1 MGKKTTIFKQL
12 ILNVVIPAV
21 IALVIL
27 AVLNY
32 QNTHRLLINS
42 FIEKNNIIS
51 QEITKVMEF
60 QDQAFEILDEDLS
73 DQMRDY
79 SEILVNNYFAS
90 TDGIVE
96 ADLGA
101 IRDELGMLPGLED
114 IFVISR
120 EGIVVN
126 TTFLVDTNLNL
137 FEIGEE
143 HKNYLLQVF
152 EEGRFL
158 NEQFTIERRTNRPRK
173 YTYQPT
179 LDGEYIIELGVYS
192 EKADEIIQF
201 IETTKR
207 DIVNN
212 QESILDVEL
221 FFMAD
226 TMFSLNKES
235 TVLEVHR
242 EILADRFAL
251 MDTVSVSG
259 IEAGKKVNYTFMFM
273 ERANS
278 ELYAGSVIRIITDRS
293 EEQKLIRNEL
303 VKFLIMFGLT
313 TLAVVLLTYRKTRVI
328 TNPIKNLVQNVN
340 RITNGHLDE
349 RADVVGKNEITELS
363 EQFNL
368 MIEQLEVLYNNLE
381 QKVKERTAEIQ
392 RQKEE
397 IEAQRD
403 SIEEQR
409 NLLSDRNKR
418 LKSAYLEIEEQQRHI
433 TDSIYYARRI
443 QTAILPPDSFIKK
456 IFKEY
461 FIYYRPKDIVSGDFY
476 WVDKKGDLEMFAAVD
491 CTGHGVPGA
500 FMSIVGYNQLNYAI
514 NVAKA
519 ENPNTILDSLNEGV
533 TETLRE
539 SSDPESVKDGMDIA
553 LCTLDRKKMR
563 LEYAGAYNPLYLIR
577 NCELIVFKGDKHPIG
592 AFVDKELQKFNNHG
606 MDVKEGDCIYLFS
619 DGFADQ
625 FGGPDGKKFLLKRFR
640 DLLLSICEKPMS
652 EQQVIIHQT
661 FEDWKGK
668 EEQIDDVLV
677 IGVKV

>member
-1 MGKKTTIFKQL
+1 MGKETTIFKQL
-12 ILNVVIPAV
+12 ILNVVVPAV

-32 QNTHRLLINS
+32 RNTHLLLINS
-42 FIEKNNIIS
+42 FTEKNNIIS
-51 QEITKVMEF
+51 QEIIKVMEF

-73 DQMRDY
+73 DRMREY
-79 SEILVNNYFAS
+79 SEILVNDYFPN
-90 TDGIVE
+90 TEGIEE
-96 ADLGA
+96 ADLGT
-101 IRDELGMLPGLED
+101 IRDRMGMLPGLED

-120 EGIVVN
+120 NGIVVN
-126 TTFLVDTNLNL
+126 TTFLEDTNLNW
-137 FEIGEE
+137 FEFGEE

-152 EEGRFL
+152 DEGRFV
-158 NEQFTIERRTNRPRK
+158 NEQFTIENITNRPRK

-179 LDGEYIIELGVYS
+179 QDGKYIIELGVYS

-201 IETTKR
+201 IETTKK

-226 TMFSLNKES
+226 QLFSLNKEATLVEAHS
-235 TVLEVHR
+235 DLLSE
-242 EILADRFAL
+242 RFTL
-251 MDTVSVSG
+251 KDTASVSAT
-259 IEAGKKVNYTFMFM
+259 IDGKKVNYTYMYM
-273 ERANS
+273 ERVNS
-278 ELYAGSVIRIITDRS
+278 KLYAGSVIRIITDRS
-293 EEQKLIRNEL
+293 EEQKLIRSEL
-303 VKFLIMFGLT
+303 IKFLIMFGLT
-313 TLAVVLLTYRKTRVI
+313 SLAVVLLTYRKTRVI
-328 TNPIKNLVQNVN
+328 TDPIKNLVQNVN

-349 RADVVGKNEITELS
+349 RADVVGNNEITTLS
-363 EQFNL
+363 QHFNL

-443 QTAILPPDSFIKK
+443 QTAILPPESFIKK
-456 IFKEY
+456 IFRDY

-476 WVDKKGDLEMFAAVD
+476 WIEKKGDLEMFAAVD

-500 FMSIVGYNQLNYAI
+500 FMSIVGYNQLNYAV

-519 ENPNTILDSLNEGV
+519 RTPNAILDSLNEGV

-563 LEYAGAYNPLYLIR
+563 LEYAGAYNPLYLVR
-577 NCELIVFKGDKHPIG
+577 NCELIIFKGDKQPIG
-592 AFVDKELQKFNNHG
+592 AFVDKDLHKFNNYG
-606 MDVKEGDCIYLFS
+606 MDVKEGDSIYLFS

-625 FGGPDGKKFLLKRFR
+625 FGGTNGKKFLLKNFR
-640 DLLLSICEKPMS
+640 ELILKICEKPMS

-661 FEDWKGK
+661 FEEWKGK
-668 EEQIDDVLV
+668 EEQVDDVL
-677 IGVKV
+677 IIAVKV